1 MAKQLL
7 FSDSARRKMMGGVDI
22 LAQAVGSTLGPTGR
36 NVIISKSFG
45 GPLVT
50 KDGVTVSKEIELPDP
65 FENMGAKLVN
75 VVASKT
81 SDVAGD
87 GTTTA
92 TILARAIYREGL
104 RNVTSGA
111 NPTAVRRGIEKAVEV
126 AVSELHEKLSRPV
139 SKKEE
144 IAQVAAISANN
155 DPAIGNMLADAVE
168 RVGRDGVITV
178 EEGKTASTT
187 LEFVE
192 GMQFDKGYLSPYFVT
207 SPTTMEVIFEDAL
220 ILLHEKKISSLR
232 EMIPLLEKV
241 AQSGKP
247 LLIVAEDLEG
257 EALATLVVNKLRGV
271 LNIAAVK
278 APGFG
283 DRRKAMLGDM
293 AVLTGGTVISE
304 DLGLKLENLQLS
316 QLGRA
321 KQVKVDKDTTTI
333 IQGDGKKADIQ
344 RRIDQLR
351 RQIEETDSEYD
362 KEKFQE
368 RLAKLSGGV
377 ALVRV
382 GAPTEADMKQTKA
395 RVEDALHATR
405 AAAEEGIVPG
415 GGVALIRVIPAV
427 EKLHAE
433 LQGDEKL
440 GAAIV
445 LRALEEPTRY
455 IASNSGH
462 DGGVIAQ
469 EVKSNSGAVGFDAN
483 TGNFVDMFEAG
494 IIDPTKVTRT
504 ALQNAASIAAL
515 MLTTEAMVTSIKDD
529 EKEALPRSKAL
540 SARDLG
546 GKGNLARDGSLQSV
560 PPGFFFRRESHFL
573 VSIPSV
579 PAGSSV
585 RNWCRMIFWEYQWSW
600 VKSRDGLFPALQRP

>member
-1 MAKQLL
+1 MAKQLI
-7 FSDSARRKMMGGVDI
+7 FSDAGRRKMLGGVDI
-22 LAQAVGSTLGPTGR
+22 LAKAVGSTLGPTGR
-36 NVIISKSFG
+36 NVILSKSFG

-50 KDGVTVSKEIELPDP
+50 KDGVTVSKEIELSDP

-126 AVSELHEKLSRPV
+126 AVNELHDKLSRPV

-144 IAQVAAISANN
+144 IAQVGSISANN
-155 DPAIGNMLADAVE
+155 DPTIGAMLADAVE
-168 RVGRDGVITV
+168 KVGRDGVITV
-178 EEGKTASTT
+178 EEGKTASTV

-207 SPTTMEVIFEDAL
+207 SPTTMEVLFEDAL

-232 EMIPLLEKV
+232 ELIPLLEKV

-247 LLIVAEDLEG
+247 LLIVAEDVEG

-316 QLGRA
+316 QLGQA
-321 KQVKVDKDTTTI
+321 KQIKVDKDTTTI
-333 IQGDGKKADIQ
+333 IQGAGKKADIQ

-377 ALVRV
+377 ALIRV
-382 GAPTEADMKQTKA
+382 GAPTETDMKQTKA
-395 RVEDALHATR
+395 RIEDALHATR

-427 EKLHAE
+427 EKLRSE

-440 GAAIV
+440 GAAII

-462 DGGVIAQ
+462 DGGVIAE
-469 EVKSNSGAVGFDAN
+469 EVKSKSGAVGFDAN

-515 MLTTEAMVTSIKDD
+515 MLTTEAMITNIKDD
-529 EKEALPRSKAL
+529 EKE
-540 SARDLG
+540 G
-546 GKGNLARDGSLQSV
+546 G
-560 PPGFFFRRESHFL
+560 
-573 VSIPSV
+573 
-579 PAGSSV
+579 PAIEGSV
-585 RNWCRMIFWEYQWSW
+585 R
-600 VKSRDGLFPALQRP
+600 

>member
-1 MAKQLL
+1 VAKQLI
-7 FSDSARRKMMGGVDI
+7 FSDAGRRKLLGGVET
-22 LAQAVGSTLGPTGR
+22 LSKAVGSTLGPTGR
-36 NVIISKSFG
+36 NVIVSKSFG

-50 KDGVTVSKEIELPDP
+50 KDGVTVSKEIELNDP

-126 AVSELHEKLSRPV
+126 AVDELHDKLSRPV

-144 IAQVAAISANN
+144 IAQVGSISANN
-155 DPAIGNMLADAVE
+155 DPQIGAMLADAVE
-168 RVGRDGVITV
+168 KVGRDGVITV
-178 EEGKTASTT
+178 EEGKTASTV

-207 SPTTMEVIFEDAL
+207 SPTTMEVVFEDAL

-232 EMIPLLEKV
+232 ELIPLLEKV

-247 LLIVAEDLEG
+247 LLIVAEDVEG

-316 QLGRA
+316 QLGQA
-321 KQVKVDKDTTTI
+321 KQIKVDKDATTI
-333 IQGDGKKADIQ
+333 IQGAGKKAEIQ

-377 ALVRV
+377 ALIRV
-382 GAPTEADMKQTKA
+382 GAPTELDMKQTKA
-395 RVEDALHATR
+395 RIEDALHATR

-415 GGVALIRVIPAV
+415 GGVALLRVIPAV
-427 EKLHAE
+427 QKLQSE

-440 GAAIV
+440 GAAII
-445 LRALEEPTRY
+445 LRALEEPIRY
-455 IASNSGH
+455 IAANSGH
-462 DGGVIAQ
+462 DGGVIAE
-469 EVKSNSGAVGFDAN
+469 EVKSKSGAVGFDAN

-515 MLTTEAMVTSIKDD
+515 MLTTEAMITNIKDD
-529 EKEALPRSKAL
+529 EKE
-540 SARDLG
+540 G
-546 GKGNLARDGSLQSV
+546 G
-560 PPGFFFRRESHFL
+560 PGIE
-573 VSIPSV
+573 
-579 PAGSSV
+579 GSV
-585 RNWCRMIFWEYQWSW
+585 R
-600 VKSRDGLFPALQRP
+600 

>member
-1 MAKQLL
+1 VAKQLI
-7 FSDSARRKMMGGVDI
+7 FSDAGRRKMLGGVDI
-22 LAQAVGSTLGPTGR
+22 LAKAVGSTLGPTGR
-36 NVIISKSFG
+36 NVILSKSFG

-50 KDGVTVSKEIELPDP
+50 KDGVTVSKEIELSDP

-126 AVSELHEKLSRPV
+126 AVNELHDKLSRPV

-144 IAQVAAISANN
+144 IAQVGSISANN
-155 DPAIGNMLADAVE
+155 DPTIGAMLADAVE
-168 RVGRDGVITV
+168 KVGRDGVITV
-178 EEGKTASTT
+178 EEGKTASTV

-207 SPTTMEVIFEDAL
+207 SPTTMEVLFEDAL

-232 EMIPLLEKV
+232 ELIPLLEKV

-247 LLIVAEDLEG
+247 LLVVAEDVEG

-316 QLGRA
+316 QLGQA
-321 KQVKVDKDTTTI
+321 KQIKVDKDTTTI
-333 IQGDGKKADIQ
+333 IQGAGKKADIQ

-377 ALVRV
+377 ALIRV
-382 GAPTEADMKQTKA
+382 GAPTETDMKQTKA
-395 RVEDALHATR
+395 RIEDALHATR

-427 EKLHAE
+427 EKLRSE

-440 GAAIV
+440 GAAII

-462 DGGVIAQ
+462 DGGVIAE
-469 EVKSNSGAVGFDAN
+469 EVKSKSGAVGFDAN

-515 MLTTEAMVTSIKDD
+515 MLTTEAMITNIKDD
-529 EKEALPRSKAL
+529 EKE
-540 SARDLG
+540 G
-546 GKGNLARDGSLQSV
+546 G
-560 PPGFFFRRESHFL
+560 
-573 VSIPSV
+573 
-579 PAGSSV
+579 PAIEGSV
-585 RNWCRMIFWEYQWSW
+585 R
-600 VKSRDGLFPALQRP
+600 